1 MGFCTKLIVSKKI
14 TNLKRT
20 KLIKGKKNQVRSR
33 KNFKTKIRIISLITK
48 ETSLKLGEKEK
59 YRTTKINLKSWN
71 GKKIKIIRSW
81 KA

>member
-1 MGFCTKLIVSKKI
+1 LGFCTKLIVSKKI

-59 YRTTKINLKSWN
+59 YRTTKINLKS
-71 GKKIKIIRSW
+71 
-81 KA
+81 